1 MARPRSVSAR
11 SASSAP
17 SAHSASSAAASASPS
32 GGVGKGKF
40 STCGHGR
47 EVSNCMRL
55 EIRQTGAGRKS
66 PANP

>member
-1 MARPRSVSAR
+1 MARPRSVSAL

-40 STCGHGR
+40 STCGHRR
-47 EVSNCMRL
+47 ESAIVC
-55 EIRQTGAGRKS
+55 A
-66 PANP
+66 